1 MSNQDSRSG
10 RITRWA
16 NQTNRFPNDHQTNEN
31 TVTTHSTPP
40 PSYNEVTNGPNIPE
54 HHHQRQCNTN
64 KVQPV
69 EDLEFPFTLGGRSEP
84 PPSYESISTVSQ

>member
-1 MSNQDSRSG
+1 MSNQDSRSR

-31 TVTTHSTPP
+31 TVTAHSTPP

-69 EDLEFPFTLGGRSEP
+69 EDLEIPFTLGCGSEP